1 MNRLLQEI
9 EEIYGIPTGTMRAA
23 ISNKRVRAGKVGR
36 IRVIDDEEDSFL
48 RFKANYHPRSSKQ
61 EAGSTPTQEK

>member
-36 IRVIDDEEDSFL
+36 ITVVDDEDESFL
-48 RFKANYHPRSSKQ
+48 RFKANYHPRSKQ
-61 EAGSTPTQEK
+61 EAVSAPTQVK

>member
-36 IRVIDDEEDSFL
+36 ITVVDDEDQSFL
-48 RFKANYHPRSSKQ
+48 RYLANYHPRSKQ
-61 EAGSTPTQEK
+61 EALSTPTPEK